1 MINTSTP
8 KFQPL
13 SSPSLTN
20 HQIQNHEVNILLSHS
35 TSIFTILDHIPPP
48 SPSYLFSIHHLQDP
62 NKHKLNNPTRPSP
75 KQVHHY
81 HSNQIH
87 TSITKHIKITLANK
101 HKYSP
106 ESFHS
111 FASLLAANGVY
122 KMCCFS
128 CAYRVHVFLM
138 CIFQE
143 KKKPSNY

>member
-1 MINTSTP
+1 MKST
-8 KFQPL
+8 FCYRIQPL
-13 SSPSLTN
+13 
-20 HQIQNHEVNILLSHS
+20 
-35 TSIFTILDHIPPP
+35 
-48 SPSYLFSIHHLQDP
+48 YLPYLIVFHHHHLHRIYSVSTISKTQT
-62 NKHKLNNPTRPSP
+62 KHKLNNPTRPSP

-87 TSITKHIKITLANK
+87 TSITKHIKITPTNK

-138 CIFQE
+138 CIFQ
-143 KKKPSNY
+143 KKIKKIVIIE